1 MDASKVLIIGATGY
15 FGQYLSKDPFFSN
28 SIKISR
34 RKKRKIKNLIQLD
47 INKENLIEK
56 IGNSNLDFVI
66 NLSRANPDSSNEEHI
81 KFSQNSIKNIVDF
94 CNKKKIVLIHF
105 STVMVDEKFNTE
117 DTHHKEYRN
126 GKLIAEKIINEQLE
140 KGLILRPHLIVT
152 PKYWRGYLLNT
163 LLKLKFLKKIFIFLI
178 PNKFLKYKLS
188 NPIYY
193 TDVIKVLKK
202 IISEENLF
210 DFNKKEKFYLKGH
223 CENTILEIFEGK
235 RNIKKISKLEEKL
248 NIEFNFFI

>member
-1 MDASKVLIIGATGY
+1 MDISKVLIIGATGY
-15 FGQYLSKDPFFSN
+15 YGIYLSKDSFFSE
-28 SIKISR
+28 SLKISR
-34 RKKRKIKNLIQLD
+34 RKKGKIKNLIQLD

-81 KFSQNSIKNIVDF
+81 KFNENSIKNIVDF
-94 CNKKKIVLIHF
+94 CNKRKAVLIHF

-117 DTHHKEYRN
+117 DAHHKEYRN
-126 GKLIAEKIINEQLE
+126 GKLVAEKIINERLE

-152 PKYWRGYLLNT
+152 PKYWRWYLLSI
-163 LLKLKFLKKIFIFLI
+163 LMKFKFLKKIFIFLI
-178 PNKFLKYKLS
+178 PNKLLKYKLS

-193 TDVIKVLKK
+193 TDVTRVLKK
-202 IISEENLF
+202 IISEKNLF
-210 DFNKKEKFYLKGH
+210 DFNKKEKFYLKGPS
-223 CENTILEIFEGK
+223 EQTILEIFEEK

-248 NIEFNFFI
+248 KLEFNFFL